1 MKNTVVLI
9 DTDVLMDY
17 ITEREPFYEN
27 AEKIVKL
34 RRLRLFDGY
43 ISSQCIAN
51 MFYILRKKFSI
62 DERKEVLLGLCY
74 LFSVCAINERMNITA
89 LEDKDF
95 DDFEDCLQ
103 MQCAVNVNA
112 NYIVTRN
119 IKDFEHS
126 EVKAITPDTFLKM
139 FT

>member
-1 MKNTVVLI
+1 
-9 DTDVLMDY
+9 MDY
-17 ITEREPFYEN
+17 ITEREPFYGN
-27 AEKIVKL
+27 AEKIVWL
-34 RRLRLFDGY
+34 RRQGRFDGY

-62 DERKEVLLGLCY
+62 DERKEILLGLCY
-74 LFSVCAINERMNITA
+74 LFSVCGINERMNITA

-103 MQCAVNVNA
+103 VQCAVNANA
-112 NYIVTRN
+112 DYIVTRN

-126 EVKAITPDTFLKM
+126 EVEAIVPDTFLKM
-139 FT
+139 LS